1 MSSTI
6 AVIGA
11 GPAGL
16 ACAYTLLQLGYGVDI
31 FELDDKVGGMSRTLE
46 VLGQRA
52 DLGPHHFLSSCSL
65 VHDFWQTPQA
75 SHRGQQYAHSRVNNE
90 TEVAVA
96 WEFLS
101 LHRLT
106 RIFYQGKFFEY
117 PLHGFDALFK
127 LGLLE
132 STRCVLSY
140 IYASL
145 CPRSG
150 ATFEAWVSNAF
161 GYRLYEIFFKTYS
174 EKLLGIKCTE
184 LSDTFAKERIKTLN
198 LGKAIK
204 QALLPSRKP
213 DHVPRSLSNQFFYPF
228 LGAGAVYERVAQE
241 IERMGGRFFF
251 KQRVTG
257 IVTEHQVVKGIK
269 TQAMPRGLGNV
280 STNEYLFEGCT
291 EEQFRPYETV
301 VSSAVFSDMV
311 ASLTELDPQERVL
324 AQELRYRNTLLV
336 YLTVDPDKA
345 QLSPDH
351 WLYIH
356 SPEIATGRICDNAN
370 WSVQMLQGQHEH
382 LLCFEYWANDDDELW
397 QLSSDKL
404 IAQASEDAVRTGF
417 ISREAI
423 TAGFVHRIFKSYP
436 IYHNGYEQVL
446 GKLTAQLDTIKNLYF
461 IGRNGSFKYNNMDGA
476 VLMGILCAYKI
487 AGYYSKSLWQ
497 INADSDMGALEQTLF
512 REVNA
517 ERH

>member
-1 MSSTI
+1 MTSTV

-16 ACAYTLLQLGYGVDI
+16 ACAYTLLQLGYSVDI
-31 FELDDKVGGMSRTLE
+31 FELDDRVGGMSRTLE

-52 DLGPHHFLSSCSL
+52 DLGPHHFLSPSSL
-65 VHDFWQTPQA
+65 VHDFWQTPQ
-75 SHRGQQYAHSRVNNE
+75 SSLCGQQCAQDRAEAS
-90 TEVAVA
+90 VA

-106 RIFYQGKFFEY
+106 RIFYKGKFFEY
-117 PLHGFDALFK
+117 PLRGFDAMFK

-132 STRCVLSY
+132 STHCVLSY
-140 IYASL
+140 IYASFF
-145 CPRSG
+145 PRSG
-150 ATFEAWVSNAF
+150 HTFEAWVSNAF

-174 EKLLGIKCTE
+174 EKLWGIKCTE

-213 DHVPRSLSNQFFYPF
+213 DHVPRSLSNQFFYPS
-228 LGAGAVYERVAQE
+228 LGVGVVYERVAQD

-269 TQAMPRGLGNV
+269 TQAMPKGLGNG
-280 STNEYLFEGCT
+280 STNEYLLEGCG
-291 EEQFRPYETV
+291 EERFRPYEIV

-311 ASLTELDPQERVL
+311 ASLTELPSQVRAL

-336 YLTVDPDKA
+336 YLAVDPDKA

-370 WSVQMLQGQHEH
+370 WSAQMLQGQHEH

-397 QLSSDKL
+397 HLSSDAL

-417 ISREAI
+417 IARDAI
-423 TAGFVHRIFKSYP
+423 KAGFAHRIFKSYP
-436 IYHNGYEQVL
+436 VYHNGYEQVL
-446 GKLTAQLDTIKNLYF
+446 GKITAQLDTIKNLYF
-461 IGRNGSFKYNNMDGA
+461 IGRNGSFKYNNMDHSI
-476 VLMGILCAYKI
+476 LMGILCAHKI
-487 AGYYSKSLWQ
+487 CGTYHGSLWS
-497 INADSDMGALEQTLF
+497 INTDSDYQ
-512 REVNA
+512 EVMQQQ
-517 ERH
+517 EPS